1 MAFELEHSSVV
12 CCVKFSND
20 GKYLATGCNR
30 KAQLFDADSGK
41 TIAYVIFFFIFFY

>member
-1 MAFELEHSSVV
+1 MTSLNIDMMHNLEHQSVV

-30 KAQLFDADSGK
+30 SAQMYDVSTGEK
-41 TIAYVIFFFIFFY
+41 VQ